1 MKCYL
6 WFKIILIKI
15 NKTLKKNYTTN
26 RQLNNI
32 IIDNLHP
39 YSDFLS
45 DKNSWFIYIKLN
57 NEIKFTL

>member
-32 IIDNLHP
+32 IIDNLHS

-45 DKNSWFIYIKLN
+45 DKNSWFIYIQLN

>member
-45 DKNSWFIYIKLN
+45 DKNS
-57 NEIKFTL
+57 